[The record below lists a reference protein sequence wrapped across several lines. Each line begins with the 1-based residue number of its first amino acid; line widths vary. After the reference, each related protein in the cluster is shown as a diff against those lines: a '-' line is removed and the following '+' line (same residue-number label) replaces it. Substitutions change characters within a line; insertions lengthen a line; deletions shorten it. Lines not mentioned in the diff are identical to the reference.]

1 MGQHVNADGRSLNQ
15 IAMKPQFM
23 NDPMMHNK
31 EEIISNGTPVIEIAT
46 YSDTD
51 VFECYIKGFEV
62 NIVMRRMRDDWVNI
76 TQIFKVA
83 KFSKAQRTK
92 VLEKE
97 SMTMPHEKIQGGY
110 GRFQGTWAP
119 LPSAIILAAKYNI
132 TDPVVTQ
139 LLQFQ
144 FDPNN
149 PPRRRSRNSVLRRSS
164 PGMKITSPSS
174 YNKTP
179 KRKGN
184 GSTRKATRNKSM
196 VPNPSPLHNVAFET
210 PQQYHRNSV
219 SYSANNNNN
228 NSISM
233 QHVLGNVPNINGP
246 YSATQK
252 PLQFYPIPTNS
263 RNSVLPHNRQAVN
276 QSFNNHQPNDSA
288 VSQNKFQNGNYSNSG
303 SNFGENNGLQMVNE
317 TIDSIRPN
325 EQKVNRKSKTTQPQN
340 NVVFHNEN
348 GFNKSFDNTM
358 HTMDN
363 GLKNNYSAGSN
374 VEVFSTTDNRTPL
387 SSRSNSSQY
396 LPQNEEFNNN
406 DDNTIETLNEDEYRE
421 TLLQVLAT
429 ENIDERT
436 EQLIAKLYYPPA
448 NFDINFIID
457 GQGHT
462 ALHWATALANLP
474 LIKLLVNINANLTI
488 CNNLGINCITKAVF
502 YNNCYKKQVFS
513 EVIGLL
519 KSCLMNPD
527 ANRRLPIH
535 YLVELSVN
543 PTKDQKIISSYIDT
557 ILATLGQESPQL
569 LKSYL
574 DFQDL
579 MGNTALH
586 LAALNLNVTLWNKLS
601 SLGAS
606 MDIVNGEN
614 ETPVSILNK
623 FNFVPPSKHESQKSE
638 KEDTHS
644 KVASSTKDLKRK
656 QGKQTFMDVDEYGI
670 DNTPASSQIIPSEIR
685 SINKNRTVSDSV
697 QKISKARSTRTPVS
711 DKNQTNINSIL
722 EDIASLDTLVT
733 SSILKN
739 PPVAVSNNLQ
749 QSPVIY
755 RKGLTDLQNSIIVK
769 SPRSNPIMSPAKKLE
784 NMNILEDA
792 GNLHS
797 RLPEDSA
804 MAKSLKKL
812 KNSSSMFAMSL
823 TNNIDDL
830 TSSIHSTE
838 LGIKET
844 MQRIQLLENQK
855 EEVLDT
861 LVDTEMN
868 SLNLR
873 SLEEVETR
881 INGLNEKI
889 DIGKATCLQYSEKS
903 QALKLATLVQDEETS
918 LTPSE
923 SNSKDDGNSKEI
935 VKESCKLLVE
945 LTLLQLKRRSYIDKI
960 TNVKIELNSTD
971 KLNKYR
977 YLIGMTIDDIENKL
991 EAIESDLQA
1000 NP

>member
-1 MGQHVNADGRSLNQ
+1 MVEHANSDRRSLHQ
-15 IAMKPQFM
+15 MVVKPQFV
-23 NDPMMHNK
+23 
-31 EEIISNGTPVIEIAT
+31 NGTIVPEKGELVSNNVPVIEIAT

-51 VFECYIKGFEV
+51 VFECYVKGFEV

-132 TDPVVTQ
+132 ADPVVTQ

-184 GSTRKATRNKSM
+184 SSVRKNTKNKNLI
-196 VPNPSPLHNVAFET
+196 PNPSPLHNVAFET

-219 SYSANNNNN
+219 SYSTNNNN
-228 NSISM
+228 NSSITM
-233 QHVLGNVPNINGP
+233 HHVIGNIPNINGP
-246 YSATQK
+246 YNATQK

-263 RNSVLPHNRQAVN
+263 RNNVLPHDRRDVN
-276 QSFNNHQPNDSA
+276 QSFNNCTLN
-288 VSQNKFQNGNYSNSG
+288 SNSAAHNNFQGGNNMDNG
-303 SNFGENNGLQMVNE
+303 SNFSDINGLQMVNE
-317 TIDSIRPN
+317 TVDSIRPR
-325 EQKVNRKSKTTQPQN
+325 ERTIKRKSKSKQSCT
-340 NVVFHNEN
+340 NVEFYSEN
-348 GFNKSFDNTM
+348 KAGEPFDNTV
-358 HTMDN
+358 HTMN
-363 GLKNNYSAGSN
+363 SALQNNYSAGSN
-374 VEVFSTTDNRTPL
+374 IDVFSTTDNRTPL

-396 LPQNEEFNNN
+396 LPQNQEFNTN
-406 DDNTIETLNEDEYRE
+406 DDNTIETLNANEYKE
-421 TLLQVLAT
+421 ALLQVLAT
-429 ENIDERT
+429 ENFDEQT
-436 EQLIAKLYYPPA
+436 EQLIGKLYYPPP

-462 ALHWATALANLP
+462 ALHWAAALANLP
-474 LIKLLVNINANLTI
+474 LVKLLVGINANLTI
-488 CNNLGINCITKAVF
+488 YNNLGINCITKAVF
-502 YNNCYKKQVFS
+502 YNNCYKKQVFP
-513 EVIGLL
+513 EMIRLL
-519 KSCLMNPD
+519 KTCLMNPD

-543 PTKDQKIISSYIDT
+543 PSKDQKIIASYIDT
-557 ILATLGQESPQL
+557 ILTTLGEESPQL

-574 DFQDL
+574 DFQDN

-623 FNFVPPSKHESQKSE
+623 FNFVPPSKHGSQKPEKKEDNSSMIPSTQNSEE
-638 KEDTHS
+638 KE
-644 KVASSTKDLKRK
+644 RK
-656 QGKQTFMDVDEYGI
+656 QTYMDVNQYDVE
-670 DNTPASSQIIPSEIR
+670 DTPASSQVLHNEIR
-685 SINKNRTVSDSV
+685 SINKNRVVPDSI
-697 QKISKARSTRTPVS
+697 QKIKKTRSTTTPVS
-711 DKNQTNINSIL
+711 DKTQTNINSIL
-722 EDIASLDTLVT
+722 EDIASLDSLVT
-733 SSILKN
+733 SSILKK
-739 PPVAVSNNLQ
+739 PPVTVSNNLQ
-749 QSPVIY
+749 QSPVVY

-769 SPRSNPIMSPAKKLE
+769 SPISNPIMSPTNKLE
-784 NMNILEDA
+784 NIGVLENT

-797 RLPEDSA
+797 RLPENSE
-804 MAKSLKKL
+804 MSKSLTKL
-812 KNSSSMFAMSL
+812 RNSSTKFASSL
-823 TNNIDDL
+823 TNTINDL

-838 LGIKET
+838 LGITET
-844 MQRIQLLENQK
+844 KQRIRLLQNQK
-855 EEVLDT
+855 EEVLET
-861 LVDTEMN
+861 LVDTDMN
-868 SLNLR
+868 PLNKKSLH
-873 SLEEVETR
+873 EIETK
-881 INGLNEKI
+881 IIDLNEKI
-889 DIGKATCLQYSEKS
+889 DIGKTACLQYSEKS

-918 LTPSE
+918 LTPSK
-923 SNSKDDGNSKEI
+923 SNSKEDTESKETI
-935 VKESCKLLVE
+935 KESCKLLVE

-960 TNVKIELNSTD
+960 TNVKVELNSTD